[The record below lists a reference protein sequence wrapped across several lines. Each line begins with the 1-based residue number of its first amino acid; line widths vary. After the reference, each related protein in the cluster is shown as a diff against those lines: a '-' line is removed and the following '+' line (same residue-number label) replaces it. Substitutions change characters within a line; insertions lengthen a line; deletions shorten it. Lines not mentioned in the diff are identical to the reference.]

1 MSGLKFR
8 DALQYA
14 YVQLGTHLIPELHYH
29 SYPHTRFEVVPFA
42 QRIAKLE
49 GIEGHE
55 RQLLTCAA
63 AYHDIGWIKVR
74 TTGPEYQQQRSQHE
88 ELSCQIAGEALP
100 MFGFSPADI
109 EVVQC
114 IILATKLPTRP
125 TNILEK
131 VMCDADL
138 ASLGISTRVYWKR
151 STALRKELEEFST
164 FYSDLDWFNFQI
176 QFLTSQSYYTES
188 AHRLFDINKLKNLV
202 TLQKKIHKL
211 HLRGAL

>member
-8 DALQYA
+8 AALQHA

-29 SYPHTRFEVVPFA
+29 SYPHTRFEVVPYA
-42 QRIAKLE
+42 QRIARLE
-49 GIEGHE
+49 GVEGHE

-74 TTGPEYQQQRSQHE
+74 TTGPEYQQQRSHHE
-88 ELSCQIAGEALP
+88 ELSCQIAEESLP
-100 MFGFSPADI
+100 RFGFLPADI
-109 EVVQC
+109 E
-114 IILATKLPTRP
+114 IIQKIIMATKLPTRP
-125 TNILEK
+125 TSLLEK

-138 ASLGISTRVYWKR
+138 ASLGISTRIYWKR
-151 STALRKELEEFST
+151 STALRRELAEFGVS
-164 FYSDLDWFNFQI
+164 YDDLDWFNFQI
-176 QFLTSQSYYTES
+176 QFITSHSYYTES

-211 HLRGAL
+211 HLQEA